1 MSRLKIIGLFTVFAL
16 LITVGSILILDDLIQ
31 RSITDARNSV
41 VRSGNGAFAA
51 TAMAQGRLQDVTD
64 EAQHSEIP
72 AFLKTLQEHQD
83 KLTRIQQEV
92 STQVP
97 NTQEHKKRKKIIKE
111 GHQAFVAQ
119 FVRDLIKN
127 LTASQGIQ
135 YWRRRDQ
142 STFKKTWSEGL
153 IDCAARSVDKCMYD
167 MTYGPLEQFWD
178 RYHQTKSGPMHKIDL
193 AIIVDH
199 RGTGRANTADS
210 KWSAVGAF
218 ADQTDIVKRALEQ
231 EKGTSGIFDRT
242 RAQKSYFARA
252 VPLYHQG
259 NLVGSILVGFEL
271 DQSFA
276 MEIKNATQT
285 EVMILRGAEGHPV
298 LHSSNKL
305 RAHLG
310 DDVLI
315 EARSAIS
322 QGVSTCSNNADFAC
336 QVVPILGGTG
346 RETVQLVLW
355 KDMSFAYKVPDR
367 AKNIIIFTML
377 MMFLLGLLVA
387 VVMTRNT
394 ELSFVSIDQG
404 VHEIIAGDSDYVF
417 TFDPEKDSVANSM
430 AQSLNVMMALL
441 QGKPLPEEEN
451 TENPWADSLLVESD
465 VRSQGRS
472 RMELSAEPAD
482 AYYKRIY
489 EEYRAGRL
497 ALGLDVSNLSY
508 VSFVERIARIERR
521 LKARADGKN
530 VRFNVG
536 VEEHQVIL
544 VPVFLS

>member
-1 MSRLKIIGLFTVFAL
+1 
-16 LITVGSILILDDLIQ
+16 
-31 RSITDARNSV
+31 
-41 VRSGNGAFAA
+41 
-51 TAMAQGRLQDVTD
+51 
-64 EAQHSEIP
+64 
-72 AFLKTLQEHQD
+72 
-83 KLTRIQQEV
+83 
-92 STQVP
+92 
-97 NTQEHKKRKKIIKE
+97 
-111 GHQAFVAQ
+111 
-119 FVRDLIKN
+119 
-127 LTASQGIQ
+127 
-135 YWRRRDQ
+135 
-142 STFKKTWSEGL
+142 
-153 IDCAARSVDKCMYD
+153 
-167 MTYGPLEQFWD
+167 
-178 RYHQTKSGPMHKIDL
+178 
-193 AIIVDH
+193 
-199 RGTGRANTADS
+199 
-210 KWSAVGAF
+210 
-218 ADQTDIVKRALEQ
+218 
-231 EKGTSGIFDRT
+231 
-242 RAQKSYFARA
+242 
-252 VPLYHQG
+252 
-259 NLVGSILVGFEL
+259 
-271 DQSFA
+271 